1 MNSLSHITAA
11 GRAGWPGRRRGGG
24 GSSKRRSPG
33 KEQTRPPHGAGE
45 EKAGDTAKRARQLAA
60 ETVGAG
66 ESSLAATGPSRTG
79 SAWSRR
85 SRRVY
90 TSGSLPARTLPQLP
104 LPLCSPGPAPREQP
118 VCAGAVCSGL
128 TGVLTGGGAVGGTG
142 RPVRGDR
149 EGRK

>member
-24 GSSKRRSPG
+24 GSSKRISRG
-33 KEQTRPPHGAGE
+33 KEETGPLHGAGE
-45 EKAGDTAKRARQLAA
+45 EKAGEAARRARQLAA

-90 TSGSLPARTLPQLP
+90 TSGSLPAKTLPQLP
-104 LPLCSPGPAPREQP
+104 LPLSGPAPRARGRSSC
-118 VCAGAVCSGL
+118 VRRRSGL
-128 TGVLTGGGAVGGTG
+128 TGGLTGGGAVGGTG
-142 RPVRGDR
+142 RPVRRDR